1 MLTTRRKLSV
11 LLVLCALLSA
21 RFALAAPPNPPPPA
35 KKPDPVAANTVPS
48 QVTLPLAEYQQMLG
62 RPAVTVIETLRID
75 GSFESRNL

>member
-35 KKPDPVAANTVPS
+35 KKPDPVAANPMPS
-48 QVTLPLAEYQQMLG
+48 RVTLPLAEYQQMLG
-62 RPAVTVIETLRID
+62 RPR
-75 GSFESRNL
+75 